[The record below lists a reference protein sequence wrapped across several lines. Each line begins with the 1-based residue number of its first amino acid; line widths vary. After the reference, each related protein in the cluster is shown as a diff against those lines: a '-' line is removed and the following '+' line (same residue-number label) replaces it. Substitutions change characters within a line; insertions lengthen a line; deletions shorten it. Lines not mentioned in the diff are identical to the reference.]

1 MNVLIINQNKNL
13 QKEYKD
19 FFSLYGIECF
29 FTADKQE
36 TISLLSHRQIDK
48 IILFIDDIYDIGI
61 LQFINTNY
69 KKTKVILLTNKNF
82 KDAFSIMRESD
93 FEIIDEPM
101 ILNEL
106 KNKILKQ
113 KKGEL

>member
-1 MNVLIINQNKNL
+1 MNILIINQNKNF
-13 QKEYKD
+13 QKEYED

-29 FTADKQE
+29 FAADKQE
-36 TISLLSHRQIDK
+36 TISILSHRLINK

-69 KKTKVILLTNKNF
+69 KKVKVILSTNKNF
-82 KDAFSIMRESD
+82 KDAFSIMHESN
-93 FEIIDEPM
+93 FEMIDEPM

-106 KNKILKQ
+106 KNKIL
-113 KKGEL
+113 